1 MELFPDIEFPM
12 TTVITAYPQAQPDV
26 VLEEVTVPIESV
38 ADDIGQLQ
46 RVNSNT
52 SEGISVVFFEFEFGT
67 DMDQINETIDANL
80 KELDLPEAVRG
91 LPAMMPGLDEN
102 PRLFPININLM
113 PVVTLSLNGS
123 IPVEELNQIAIDVVV
138 PRLKEI
144 DGVFEV
150 TTAGGGG
157 DKVLVRPSAQ
167 ELSQFGVSTGQLAAA
182 LAAQQFGSLDD
193 IENAIVRE
201 DGLRLTEVADV
212 SLGLATGTSLSRTNG
227 RPSVSITVTK
237 TAAANTVTTANAVV
251 DEAKALKQ
259 NLRSGLD
266 LVVVSDTSEYIEASV
281 SDLTRNAIIGSLL
294 AILIVFIFLAALRAS
309 LITAVSIP
317 LSLLIGFLVMRFTN
331 ITINILTLSAMI
343 IAVGRVIDNSIVILE
358 VVFRRLQR
366 GEAFAPATINGVREV
381 VVPITSA
388 TVATV
393 VIFAPLAFVGGIM
406 GEMFLPFGLTI
417 TFALVGSLL
426 IALTVIPALSGYL
439 LGAGS
444 LKEPRSLWYLKA
456 YTRALRWCLHHRAV
470 TLVVAI
476 VLFLGSFA
484 MMPIIGTTFI
494 PQMDTNLLSVGIE
507 LPEGT
512 DIDTTREVL
521 VKVEDVIR
529 RNAAVITYHSV
540 AGSSG
545 GSGGGM
551 SQLTG
556 GATKGNYASVSVV
569 AEPDS
574 DIEQLS
580 LELTRDLSNIA
591 PDGEINVAPLQAL
604 TGGMS
609 SGLEVFVRGDRYE
622 DVVVAAN
629 QLITELRNPDMSS
642 GDSGNGGFSGRIRA
656 TQQAVLS
663 SLSDI
668 DLELADI
675 EPRLIIEPDI
685 QKMAAAGLSPEN
697 LQQIRQEFFVMMQG
711 TTVAR
716 ANLDGVT
723 RDVFLE
729 GIAGSLTG
737 LEMARGLPVGLSPLV
752 RLGDIATV
760 ELSDQLASIS
770 QIDGRLSATVTAA
783 TTEQNVGA
791 VSQAVQARIDSLDL
805 PPGVEIGMGGITED
819 MRDSFS
825 AMFLAIGIAVVLA
838 YAVLVLTFRSFRNP
852 LIIMVSLPLA
862 SIGALLGL
870 LVTGRPV
877 GISALMGILM
887 LVGIVLTN
895 AVVLIAVVEQMR
907 KSGMSPLEALV
918 EGGRTRLR
926 PILMTALT
934 TMFAMLPLAFG
945 LGQGVLMAA
954 ELATVVIGGLLSST
968 LLTLL
973 VIPVVYA
980 VTNRVRN
987 EADTTREPPSTS

>member
-1 MELFPDIEFPM
+1 MTWITRLALKKRWLTVLVAALVAGASVWAITDLKVELFPDIEFPM
-12 TTVITAYPQAQPDV
+12 TTVIAVYPQAQPDV

-46 RVNSNT
+46 RVSSNT
-52 SEGISVVFFEFEFGT
+52 SEGITIVFFEFEFGT
-67 DMDQINETIDANL
+67 DMDRVNETIGANL

-113 PVVTLSLNGS
+113 PVVTLSLNGD
-123 IPVEELNQIAIDVVV
+123 IPLEELNRIAVDVVA
-138 PRLKEI
+138 PRLRKI

-150 TTAGGGG
+150 TAAGGAG
-157 DKVLVRPSAQ
+157 DKILVSPSAQ
-167 ELSQFGVSTGQLAAA
+167 ELSRFGVSTGQLAAA
-182 LAAQQFGSLDD
+182 LAVQQFSSLDD
-193 IENAIVRE
+193 IKDAIVRE
-201 DGLRLTEVADV
+201 DGLRLIEVADV
-212 SLGLATGTSLSRTNG
+212 SLGLAAGTSLSRTNG

-251 DEAKALKQ
+251 DEAKALKE

-266 LVVVSDTSEYIEASV
+266 LVVVSDTSDYIEASV
-281 SDLTRNAIIGSLL
+281 SDLTRNAVIGSLL

-366 GEAFAPATINGVREV
+366 GEDFMPATIDGVREV

-426 IALTVIPALSGYL
+426 VALTVIPALSGYL
-439 LGAGS
+439 LRAGS
-444 LKEPRSLWYLKA
+444 LKEPRTLWYLKA
-456 YTRALRWCLHHRAV
+456 YTKALRWCLHHRTV

-484 MMPIIGTTFI
+484 MMPIIGTSFI
-494 PQMDTNLLSVGIE
+494 PQMDTNLISVDIE

-512 DIDTTREVL
+512 DIDTTRVVL
-521 VKVEDVIR
+521 IRAEDVIS

-545 GSGGGM
+545 GPGGGM
-551 SQLTG
+551 SQQSG
-556 GATKGNYASVSVV
+556 GATKSNYASISIV
-569 AEPDS
+569 ADPDS

-580 LELTRDLSNIA
+580 LELTRGLSDIA
-591 PDGEINVAPLQAL
+591 PDGEIKVAPLQAL
-604 TGGMS
+604 SGGMS
-609 SGLEVFVRGDRYE
+609 AGLAIFVRGDRYE
-622 DVVVAAN
+622 DVIMAAN
-629 QLITELRNPDMSS
+629 QLITELRSPDTSS
-642 GDSGNGGFSGRIRA
+642 VDSGNGGFGSRMRA
-656 TQQAVLS
+656 AQQTALS

-675 EPRLIIEPDI
+675 EPRLIIEPNM
-685 QKMAAAGLSPEN
+685 QKIVAAGLSPGN
-697 LQQIRQEFFVMMQG
+697 LQQIQQEFFVMMQG

-716 ANLDGVT
+716 ANLDGIP

-737 LEMARGLPVGLSPLV
+737 PEMARGLLVGLQNPV

-770 QIDGRLSATVTAA
+770 RIDGKLSATVTAA
-783 TTEQNVGA
+783 TTEQTD
-791 VSQAVQARIDSLDL
+791 Q
-805 PPGVEIGMGGITED
+805 
-819 MRDSFS
+819 
-825 AMFLAIGIAVVLA
+825 
-838 YAVLVLTFRSFRNP
+838 
-852 LIIMVSLPLA
+852 
-862 SIGALLGL
+862 
-870 LVTGRPV
+870 
-877 GISALMGILM
+877 
-887 LVGIVLTN
+887 
-895 AVVLIAVVEQMR
+895 
-907 KSGMSPLEALV
+907 
-918 EGGRTRLR
+918 
-926 PILMTALT
+926 
-934 TMFAMLPLAFG
+934 
-945 LGQGVLMAA
+945 
-954 ELATVVIGGLLSST
+954 
-968 LLTLL
+968 
-973 VIPVVYA
+973 
-980 VTNRVRN
+980 
-987 EADTTREPPSTS
+987 